1 MKLHNAHIVDSY
13 KEEIDSVKYN
23 RSLQGDDRVEKD
35 LLVRCENLWNNL
47 DYMRRA
53 RARVLRFAYGDHYD
67 DKILI
72 KGKWMRQRDYLS
84 AVGGLAIQIN
94 QVKKVIN
101 SLHFKS
107 RAEIHRK
114 CHYI

>member
-1 MKLHNAHIVDSY
+1 MKLHPKHIVDAY

-23 RSLQGDDRVEKD
+23 DSLMGDEKVEKD
-35 LLVRCENLWNNL
+35 LVVHCENLWNNL
-47 DYMRRA
+47 SPMRKSRA
-53 RARVLRFAYGDHYD
+53 KVLRFAYGDHYD

-84 AVGGLAIQIN
+84 AVGGIALQIN

-101 SLHFKS
+101 TIAGLWTG
-107 RAEIHRK
+107 
-114 CHYI
+114 